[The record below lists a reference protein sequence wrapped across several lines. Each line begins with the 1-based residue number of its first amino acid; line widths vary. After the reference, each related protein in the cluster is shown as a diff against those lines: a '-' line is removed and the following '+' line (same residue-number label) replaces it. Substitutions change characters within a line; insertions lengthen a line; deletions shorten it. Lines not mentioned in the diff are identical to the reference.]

1 MLREPGRVSAPRVWR
16 QGPSFVP
23 KDVRAILAA
32 ADLAAERTAARVRLG
47 VLILIGLA
55 LVGLGA
61 LAGIYSEWI
70 ATIFAVNLGVSIAA
84 VVLARTA
91 AFRSW
96 VPWTIATLDGAAVI
110 GVIIF
115 GASAERVPVSY
126 TPALAVSWVMFLLIA
141 LTAMQLKAGLVV
153 YLGGLLVAG
162 LTAAMVLD
170 VQQAA
175 LAPTDGVGATLELI
189 FGPGHNAVR
198 LSLVGL
204 TALVVAITVARGR
217 RTLLAAVIVAR
228 RSAHLS
234 RYFAS
239 GLVPLLADAEV
250 EELKRGRRQYAAI
263 LFADIRGF
271 TALSERLDPEAI
283 AEFLASFRCRA
294 TRAIEAH
301 DGIVDKFV
309 GDDVMGVF
317 GVPAATSKDAANAL
331 AAGWA
336 LQAEIAAWNEKRQSA
351 GRRPVSVGI
360 GIHYGQVFAGVIDGG
375 QRLEFTVIGDAVN
388 TAHRIEELTK
398 TTGWSLLVS
407 AELLEATKIPLSS
420 RDCHPLLVQTVR
432 GRKEPMR
439 LFAPSGSHN
448 PPEHAC
454 T

>member
-1 MLREPGRVSAPRVWR
+1 
-16 QGPSFVP
+16 
-23 KDVRAILAA
+23 
-32 ADLAAERTAARVRLG
+32 
-47 VLILIGLA
+47 
-55 LVGLGA
+55 
-61 LAGIYSEWI
+61 
-70 ATIFAVNLGVSIAA
+70 
-84 VVLARTA
+84 
-91 AFRSW
+91 
-96 VPWTIATLDGAAVI
+96 
-110 GVIIF
+110 
-115 GASAERVPVSY
+115 
-126 TPALAVSWVMFLLIA
+126 MFLLLA
-141 LTAMQLKAGLVV
+141 LTAMRFKPALVL
-153 YLGGLLVAG
+153 YLGGLLLTG
-162 LTAAMVLD
+162 LAAAMALD
-170 VQQAA
+170 ARQAA
-175 LAPTDGVGATLELI
+175 VAPTDGVGATLDLI

-204 TALVVAITVARGR
+204 TTLVLAITVARGR
-217 RTLLAAVIVAR
+217 QNLLAAVIAAR
-228 RSAHLS
+228 RSANLS

-239 GLVPLLADAEV
+239 GLVPLLADADV
-250 EELKRGRRQYAAI
+250 EALKRGRHQHAAI
-263 LFADIRGF
+263 LFADIREF
-271 TALSERLDPEAI
+271 TALSERLDPGDI